1 MKIINQAIV
10 NFVKLLP
17 KSIVHIFAK
26 KYVAG
31 ETLNDALRV
40 VKELNSKGILAT
52 IDVLGEAITNLE
64 EASQTQR
71 ECLQVLD
78 LIHTENLNANLSIKP
93 TSLGLG
99 INPDICY
106 NLVEGLVKKAAS
118 FNNFVRIDM
127 ENSPF
132 IDLTINLFKKL
143 KKNYPENVGIVVQ
156 AYLNRTY
163 EDVAN
168 LNTIGTNYR
177 LCKGI
182 YVESPE
188 IAIINRDEIN
198 KNFLIILN
206 KMLDN
211 KNYVGIATHDE
222 FLVNKSYGILREK
235 HVEKSN
241 YEFQMLYGVREDLRN
256 RINNDGH
263 KIRIYVPF
271 GVKWYEY
278 SVRRLHENPQLAWY
292 ITKSLF
298 SFK

>member
-1 MKIINQAIV
+1 MKIINQTIV
-10 NFVKLLP
+10 SFVKLLP
-17 KSIVHIFAK
+17 KSIVHIFGK

-78 LIHTENLNANLSIKP
+78 LIQTENLNANISIKP

-132 IDLTINLFKKL
+132 TDLTINLFKKL
-143 KKNYPENVGIVVQ
+143 KKDYPENVGIVVQ
-156 AYLNRTY
+156 AYLKRTY
-163 EDVAN
+163 EDVVN
-168 LNTIGTNYR
+168 LNPIGTNYR

-188 IAIINRDEIN
+188 IAIKNQDEIN
-198 KNFLIILN
+198 KNYLMILN
-206 KMLDN
+206 KMLDD
-211 KNYVGIATHDE
+211 KNFVGIATHNE
-222 FLVNKSYGILREK
+222 FLINKSYGLLREK

-241 YEFQMLYGVREDLRN
+241 YEFQMLYGVREDLRD

-263 KIRIYVPF
+263 KIRVYVPF

-278 SVRRLHENPQLAWY
+278 SIRRLQENPQLAWY